1 MNDGRVD
8 MMKHTLT
15 AEESRLVKTMRAL
28 GNPTRFHI
36 LRVLAQRRTCICGEI
51 VDCVPLAQ
59 STVSQ
64 HLKVLKDVGL
74 IQGTIQGPATCYCLD
89 AEGLSWLHEHCG
101 QYFGELLEGCCDT
114 RRAAVSPQSTTVIRR
129 KAEVRQEPGLIAES

>member
-1 MNDGRVD
+1 MVE
-8 MMKHTLT
+8 HPLST
-15 AEESRLVKTMRAL
+15 EEARLVKAMRAL

-36 LRVLAQRRTCICGEI
+36 LKVLAQRSTCICGEI

-64 HLKVLKDVGL
+64 HLKVLKETGL

-89 AEGLSWLHEHCG
+89 REALAWLRERCD
-101 QYFGELLEGCCDT
+101 QYVADLLAGACDSKQPD
-114 RRAAVSPQSTTVIRR
+114 AVDQCST
-129 KAEVRQEPGLIAES
+129 EC

>member
-1 MNDGRVD
+1 
-8 MMKHTLT
+8 MMEQTLT
-15 AEESRLVKTMRAL
+15 ADEMRLVKMMRAL

-36 LRVLAQRRTCICGEI
+36 LKVLAQRRTCICGEI

-64 HLKVLKDVGL
+64 HLKVLKEAGL

-89 AEGLSWLHEHCG
+89 GEGLSWLEEQSH
-101 QYFGELLEGCCDT
+101 QYFSELLEGCCG
-114 RRAAVSPQSTTVIRR
+114 AARPVASGKPSVDHSDPSPAQC
-129 KAEVRQEPGLIAES
+129 

>member
-1 MNDGRVD
+1 MVEQP
-8 MMKHTLT
+8 LS
-15 AEESRLVKTMRAL
+15 AEESRLVKVLRAL

-36 LRVLAQRRTCICGEI
+36 LKVLAQRRTCICGEI

-64 HLKVLKDVGL
+64 HLKVLKEAGL

-89 AEGLSWLHEHCG
+89 
-101 QYFGELLEGCCDT
+101 
-114 RRAAVSPQSTTVIRR
+114 R
-129 KAEVRQEPGLIAES
+129 KALAWLRERCDQYVGALLQGCHDAEPPSAVDQYSVACSVPTPY